1 MNNGAMLNA
10 YPDSLGRNLGETVAF
25 LSKPELK
32 DVFRSFYILPSVF
45 NTDLDHGFS
54 VISYDLCD
62 ELATRQDLKAL
73 QNLGLD
79 LTFDIIL
86 NHVSVLS
93 PQFQDVLK
101 RGDASEYR
109 DFFIDWNRFW
119 QDCGPMGEDGCIHPT
134 PDKFH
139 GLNLRTNGLPILM
152 AHFSDS
158 REVPFWC
165 TFYQQRVYPQPT
177 VFDMLEVTGYK
188 YQTALRLAEHVTA
201 ELQAGRTP
209 DQMDWTGFEPYQE
222 AAARWLS
229 DHRHY
234 LGQLDVNCRNPL
246 VWAWYDQ
253 VMAQLAGYGAS
264 TIRLDAF
271 TRLHKEPGRV
281 NFMNEPETWEILER
295 LRTLAQKH
303 GLTVL
308 PEMHAAYS
316 TRSHQKIAEHG
327 GQPYDYY
334 LPGLL
339 LDALDT
345 GESAYLYGWVQEQ
358 LQLGIRPINML
369 GCHDGI
375 PVRDIRGL
383 LPDDRIDQIIQRTV
397 DRGGLR
403 KWIYGANPQ
412 VYQLNTTYYSA
423 LGCNDQKMIAA
434 RAIQLFMPG
443 KPQIWYEDLLTGE
456 NDHEALKRD
465 PTLDE
470 REINRRSYTLEE
482 AEARLSRPVVAEQ
495 LKLLRM
501 RNLHP
506 AFADGAAIEAEQPD
520 PHSLK
525 ITWRCGNA
533 YAILE
538 ADLATADYHIT
549 LSD

>member
-1 MNNGAMLNA
+1 MRNGAMLNA
-10 YPDSLGRNLGETVAF
+10 YPDSLGRNLGETAAF
-25 LSKPELK
+25 LSRPELR
-32 DVFRSFYILPSVF
+32 DAFRSFYILPSVF

-62 ELATRQDLKAL
+62 ELATKQNLKAL
-73 QNLGLD
+73 QDLGLD

-86 NHVSVLS
+86 NHLSVLS

-119 QDCGPMGEDGCIHPT
+119 QNCGPMGEDGCIHPT
-134 PDKFH
+134 PDKFRA
-139 GLNLRTNGLPILM
+139 LNLRSNGLPVLM
-152 AHFSDS
+152 AHFPDGH
-158 REVPFWC
+158 ETPFWC
-165 TFYQQRVYPQPT
+165 TFYQQKVYPVPT

-188 YQTALRLAEHVTA
+188 YQTSLRLATHIAA
-201 ELQAGRTP
+201 ELQAGKTP
-209 DQMDWTGFEPYQE
+209 DGIDWSGFENYRE
-222 AAARWLS
+222 AACTWLS

-234 LGQLDVNCRNPL
+234 LGQLDVNYTSPL
-246 VWAWYDQ
+246 VWAWYDR
-253 VMAQLAGYGAS
+253 VMAQLADYGAS

-271 TRLHKEPGRV
+271 TRLHKAPGRE
-281 NFMNEPETWEILER
+281 NFMNEPETWDILER
-295 LRTLAQKH
+295 LRDMAQRH
-303 GLTVL
+303 GLSVL
-308 PEMHAAYS
+308 PEMHSPYS
-316 TRSHQKIAEHG
+316 ARPHEKIAAHG
-327 GQPYDYY
+327 GKPYDYY

-345 GESAYLYGWVQEQ
+345 GESGYLFSWAREQ
-358 LQLGIRPINML
+358 LQLDIRPVNML

-383 LPDDRIDQIIQRTV
+383 LPDDRIDGIVQRTV

-423 LGCNDQKMIAA
+423 LGCDDRKMLTA

-443 KPQIWYEDLLTGE
+443 KPQIWYEDLLAGE
-456 NDHEALKRD
+456 NDLEALRRD

-470 REINRRSYTLEE
+470 REINRRRYSLDE
-482 AEARLSRPVVAEQ
+482 AEARLSRPIVKDQ
-495 LKLLRM
+495 LKLLKM
-501 RNLHP
+501 RNTHP
-506 AFADGAAIEAEQPD
+506 AFADNTAIEAEQPD

-525 ITWRCGNA
+525 ITWRSGEA
-533 YAILE
+533 YAVLE
-538 ADLATADYHIT
+538 ANVAAADYHIT

>member
-1 MNNGAMLNA
+1 MRNGTMLNA

-32 DVFRSFYILPSVF
+32 DAFRGFYILPSVF

-62 ELATRQDLKAL
+62 ELAKKEDLKAL
-73 QNLGLD
+73 RDLGLE

-86 NHVSVLS
+86 NHLSVLS

-101 RGDASEYR
+101 HGEASEYR

-119 QDCGPMGEDGCIHPT
+119 QGCGPLEEDGCIHPT
-134 PDKFH
+134 PDKFLA
-139 GLNLRTNGLPILM
+139 LNLRTNSLPVLM
-152 AHFSDS
+152 ARFPDG
-158 REVPFWC
+158 REMPFWC

-177 VFDMLEVTGYK
+177 VFDMLEVTSHR
-188 YQTALRLAEHVTA
+188 YQTAKRLAARITDG
-201 ELQAGRTP
+201 LQAGQAP
-209 DQMDWTGFEPYQE
+209 DQMDWTGFEAYRD
-222 AAARWLS
+222 AACKWLS
-229 DHRHY
+229 EHRHY
-234 LGQLDVNCRNPL
+234 LGQLDVNYRSPL
-246 VWAWYDQ
+246 VWAWYEQ
-253 VMAQLAGYGAS
+253 VMTQLHDYGAS
-264 TIRLDAF
+264 VIRLDAF
-271 TRLHKEPGRV
+271 TRLHKAPGRG
-281 NFMNEPETWEILER
+281 NFLNEPETWDILER
-295 LRTLAQKH
+295 LREMARRH

-308 PEMHAAYS
+308 PEMHSPYS
-316 TRSHQKIAEHG
+316 ARSHQKIAEHG

-334 LPGLL
+334 LPGLI

-345 GESAYLYGWVQEQ
+345 GESAYLFGWLQEQ

-375 PVRDIRGL
+375 PIRDIRGL
-383 LPDDRIDQIIQRTV
+383 LPDVIDGIIQRTV

-403 KWIYGANPQ
+403 KWIYGADPQ

-423 LGCNDQKMIAA
+423 LGCDGQKMLTA

-443 KPQIWYEDLLTGE
+443 KPQIWYEDLLAGE
-456 NDHEALKRD
+456 NDLEALKRD

-470 REINRRSYTLEE
+470 REINRRCYTLE
-482 AEARLSRPVVAEQ
+482 AADARLSLPVVKEQ
-495 LKLLRM
+495 LKLLQM

-506 AFADGAAIEAEQPD
+506 AFAEDAAIEAEQPD

-525 ITWRCGNA
+525 ITWRCRDA
-533 YAILE
+533 CAVLE
-538 ADLATADYHIT
+538 ADLAAADYHIT
-549 LSD
+549 LTG